1 MAEPVSGIPP
11 TLAQLPFFVSGRFPR
26 PDLLGRCE
34 TDRIVYTSGREFFER
49 VRDLGLGLQSLGM
62 AAGDRVVLLAE
73 SRPDWLLADFA
84 ILTGGAATVPVYP
97 TLSPE
102 QVAFIVRDSG
112 AAIAVVSTPVQLA
125 KLLRER
131 TALPDLRTIVMVHIP
146 EDELAAARAAAPD
159 LAFVTFADLAER
171 GHHAIRQ
178 GWGVGREFQERARRI
193 RPDDLATVI
202 YTSGTTGEPKGVM
215 LTHANLIANLRDLGT
230 VFDLSEDDVALSFLP
245 LCHGFERM
253 VAYVYLSNGVSM
265 TFAESLDT
273 VARDL
278 KRVRPTVMSGVPR
291 VYEKLHARV
300 EAAVAERGGMN
311 VKLFQWAS
319 DVAEQRGVAL
329 ARGRGMSAW
338 LSLQSRVAD
347 RLVFQKIRD
356 GVGGRLR
363 FAVSGSAP
371 LSEELGRWFQGVG
384 LPILEGYGL
393 TETSPVLTVTPL
405 TAIRFGRVGPPL
417 PGVELRIAEDGEILA
432 RGANVMRGYFN
443 RDSDTEAVIRDG
455 WFHTGDIGEIDEHGY
470 LRITDR
476 KKELLVTSGGKK
488 IAPQPIEAALR
499 AQSLVSEAV
508 LVGDRRHFP
517 AVLIVPNLT
526 ALAARVGVQ
535 CPSDEP
541 GRRALLERSDVQG
554 LYGHVVDHVNATL
567 AQFERIK
574 KFHLLPREFT
584 QEAGDLTPTL
594 KVKRAVVAAKYRAE
608 IEEMYRA

>member
-11 TLAQLPFFVSGRFPR
+11 TLAQLPFFVGGRFPR

-34 TDRIVYTSGREFFER
+34 SDRIVYTSGREFLER

-112 AAIAVVSTPVQLA
+112 AGIAVVSTPAQLA
-125 KLLRER
+125 KLMRER
-131 TALPDLRTIVMVHIP
+131 PALPDLRTIVMVHIT

-159 LAFVTFADLAER
+159 LAFVTFAELAER
-171 GHHAIRQ
+171 GNHAIRQ
-178 GWGVGREFQERARRI
+178 GWGIAREFQERAKRI

-215 LTHANLIANLRDLGT
+215 LTHGNLIANLRDLGS
-230 VFDLSEDDVALSFLP
+230 VFDLSQDDVALSFLP

-278 KRVRPTVMSGVPR
+278 KRIRPTVMSGVPR

-300 EAAVAERGGMN
+300 EATVAERGGVN
-311 VKLFQWAS
+311 VKLFRWAS
-319 DVAEQRGVAL
+319 NVAEQRGVAL
-329 ARGRGMSAW
+329 SLGRSMSPW
-338 LSLQSRVAD
+338 LLLQSRVAE
-347 RLVFQKIRD
+347 RLVFQRIRE

-371 LSEELGRWFQGVG
+371 LSEELGRWFRGVG

-405 TAIRFGRVGPPL
+405 RAIRFGKVGPPL

-470 LRITDR
+470 LKITDR

-499 AQSLVSEAV
+499 AQSLVAEAV

-517 AVLIVPNLT
+517 AALIVPNLT
-526 ALAARVGVQ
+526 ALAARLGVQ
-535 CPSDEP
+535 CPQDEA
-541 GRRALLERSDVQG
+541 GRRALLGRADVQS
-554 LYGHVVDHVNATL
+554 LYGHAVDHVNATL

-594 KVKRAVVAAKYRAE
+594 KVKRAVVEAKYRAE
-608 IEEMYRA
+608 IEAMYA

>member
-11 TLAQLPFFVSGRFPR
+11 TLAQLPFFVGGRFPR

-34 TDRIVYTSGREFFER
+34 SDRIVYTSGREFLER

-112 AAIAVVSTPVQLA
+112 AGIAVVSTPAQLA
-125 KLLRER
+125 KLMRER
-131 TALPDLRTIVMVHIP
+131 PALPDLRTIVMVHIT

-159 LAFVTFADLAER
+159 LAFVTFAELAER
-171 GHHAIRQ
+171 GNHAIRQ
-178 GWGVGREFQERARRI
+178 GWGIAREFQERAKRI

-215 LTHANLIANLRDLGT
+215 LTHGNLIANLRDLGT
-230 VFDLSEDDVALSFLP
+230 VFDLSQDDVALSFLP

-278 KRVRPTVMSGVPR
+278 KRIRPTVMSGVPR

-300 EAAVAERGGMN
+300 EATVAERGGVN
-311 VKLFQWAS
+311 VKLFRWAS
-319 DVAEQRGVAL
+319 NVAEQRGVAL
-329 ARGRGMSAW
+329 SLGRSMSPW
-338 LSLQSRVAD
+338 LSLQSRVAE
-347 RLVFQKIRD
+347 RLVFQRIRE

-371 LSEELGRWFQGVG
+371 LSEELGRWFRGVG

-405 TAIRFGRVGPPL
+405 RAIRFGKVGPPL

-470 LRITDR
+470 LKITDR

-488 IAPQPIEAALR
+488 IAPAPIEALLR
-499 AQSLVSEAV
+499 ASRLVSEVV
-508 LVGDRRHFP
+508 LVGEGRHFP
-517 AVLIVPNLT
+517 AVLIVPDFAVLSST
-526 ALAARVGVQ
+526 LGVEKPADPEAAAALAAR
-535 CPSDEP
+535 PEA
-541 GRRALLERSDVQG
+541 RAPYAALIAEINRK
-554 LYGHVVDHVNATL
+554 L

-574 KFHLLPREFT
+574 QFHLLSREFT
-584 QEAGDLTPTL
+584 LDAGELTPTF
-594 KVKRAVVAAKYRAE
+594 KVKRRAIDAKYKAE
-608 IEEMYRA
+608 IEAMYRE

>member
-1 MAEPVSGIPP
+1 M
-11 TLAQLPFFVSGRFPR
+11 
-26 PDLLGRCE
+26 
-34 TDRIVYTSGREFFER
+34 
-49 VRDLGLGLQSLGM
+49 
-62 AAGDRVVLLAE
+62 
-73 SRPDWLLADFA
+73 
-84 ILTGGAATVPVYP
+84 
-97 TLSPE
+97 
-102 QVAFIVRDSG
+102 
-112 AAIAVVSTPVQLA
+112 
-125 KLLRER
+125 
-131 TALPDLRTIVMVHIP
+131 
-146 EDELAAARAAAPD
+146 
-159 LAFVTFADLAER
+159 TFAELAER
-171 GHHAIRQ
+171 GNHAIRQ
-178 GWGVGREFQERARRI
+178 GWGIGREFQERAKRI

-215 LTHANLIANLRDLGT
+215 LTHGNLVANLRDLGT
-230 VFDLSEDDVALSFLP
+230 VFDLSQDDAALSFLP
-245 LCHGFERM
+245 LCHAFERM
-253 VAYVYLSNGVSM
+253 VAYVYLVQRRVHDVCRVAGDRRARPETRPANGDERR
-265 TFAESLDT
+265 A
-273 VARDL
+273 A
-278 KRVRPTVMSGVPR
+278 RVRKASRACGGGRRRARRRESEVVP
-291 VYEKLHARV
+291 V
-300 EAAVAERGGMN
+300 G
-311 VKLFQWAS
+311 
-319 DVAEQRGVAL
+319 EQRRRAARRVSL
-329 ARGRGMSAW
+329 ARGQGMSPW

-405 TAIRFGRVGPPL
+405 SAIRFGRVGPPL

-499 AQSLVSEAV
+499 AQSLVAEAV

-517 AVLIVPNLT
+517 AALIVPNLT

-535 CPSDEP
+535 CPADEP
-541 GRRALLERSDVQG
+541 GRRALLGRADVQS
-554 LYGHVVDHVNATL
+554 LYAHVVDHVNATL

-574 KFHLLPREFT
+574 KFHLLPRELT
-584 QEAGDLTPTL
+584 QEVRRPDADAESEETSSG
-594 KVKRAVVAAKYRAE
+594 RAVQRRDRRPVSEVRSQKFEVRSEEPAGARHLFFLLAMADPQAEFNCPRLVAQHHRGVHE
-608 IEEMYRA
+608 PPSNQER